1 MIRFAV
7 RRGCS
12 STTLRNSVNELKF
25 PEVSDV
31 HSWLTEHSDL
41 KFHKETEVNFTALL
55 VRAVRNPTAN
65 KPQQKKRKHSILPF
79 LQSKTQACS
88 HWTYTANLLPILIHR
103 TEIWTLR
110 IQDKERL
117 ASIEIKFF
125 GRTLSSPSLNTNVM
139 KKFGRCE
146 STINFRKIRRYKSN
160 CIRRVTW
167 PNSNMVANNYQF

>member
-7 RRGCS
+7 QIGCS
-12 STTLRNSVNELKF
+12 NTTLRNSVNELKF
-25 PEVSDV
+25 PEVSDF

-65 KPQQKKRKHSILPF
+65 KPRQKKRNHSILPF

-103 TEIWTLR
+103 NEIWTLR
-110 IQDKERL
+110 KQDKERL
-117 ASIEIKFF
+117 ASIEITFF
-125 GRTLSSPSLNTNVM
+125 GRTIDSPYLTRNIM
-139 KKFGRCE
+139 KKFGRC
-146 STINFRKIRRYKSN
+146 
-160 CIRRVTW
+160 
-167 PNSNMVANNYQF
+167 